1 MVKLRENHINSQE
14 TYQQSK
20 KKIVNNRSKHLV
32 KKNVKEIF
40 KFGGTT

>member
-1 MVKLRENHINSQE
+1 MVKLRENHINSIKE
-14 TYQQSK
+14 E
-20 KKIVNNRSKHLV
+20 N